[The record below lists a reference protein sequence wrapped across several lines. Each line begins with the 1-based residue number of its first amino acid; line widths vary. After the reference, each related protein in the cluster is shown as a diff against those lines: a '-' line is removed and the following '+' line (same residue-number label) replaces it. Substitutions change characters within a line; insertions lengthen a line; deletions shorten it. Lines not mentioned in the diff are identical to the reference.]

1 MHHLLQL
8 SFSLTYP
15 LSLHLSSFRTT
26 TTAAIS
32 FPARPANW
40 ERSPT
45 WVRVY
50 STAKPPGTSTPR
62 SDPPGGKINRPTPAR
77 PVANFRRV
85 VADVDYYD
93 YYIYRRPASR
103 DKFQPPEAN
112 VIQPPRSGGDRD
124 YGFIEAPRAG
134 SNRLLPPEANAP
146 LSATPSTQQIY
157 PTRSCVPAPASR
169 RAAAV
174 PTFTLHIVSSC
185 ERGLIAEV
193 LLPEAN
199 AWIRLQDI
207 VSMESFAVSRTPASR
222 RAAGAQTFTL
232 YSDFPGAESKL
243 LPPEANIPLHLQDS
257 ESFELVPISLHPR
270 AAAQRRR
277 YLSLSISSSR
287 ARCFTA
293 ELLPPEANTPLQ
305 VPSSITAS
313 RPTAQ
318 QWPKCLHDISSSC
331 NRLLFYR

>member
-15 LSLHLSSFRTT
+15 LSLCLSSFRTT

-32 FPARPANW
+32 FPVLPANW

-103 DKFQPPEAN
+103 DKFQVSAGGQRVPFLSILHLQRHIFTCPAVAE
-112 VIQPPRSGGDRD
+112 PPRSGGDRD

-134 SNRLLPPEANAP
+134 SNPIYLPVETAGSGTGEPVNGVPVPVRRRVAGSTKTDQKADPQQPQDLIRAVHGSAFYGRLIESPSLSKRSWLLLPIP
-146 LSATPSTQQIY
+146 LRRLGFFQHNFIENMY
-157 PTRSCVPAPASR
+157 RKCLRYAPASN
-169 RAAAV
+169 
-174 PTFTLHIVSSC
+174 L
-185 ERGLIAEV
+185 
-193 LLPEAN
+193 N
-199 AWIRLQDI
+199 
-207 VSMESFAVSRTPASR
+207 
-222 RAAGAQTFTL
+222 
-232 YSDFPGAESKL
+232 
-243 LPPEANIPLHLQDS
+243 
-257 ESFELVPISLHPR
+257 
-270 AAAQRRR
+270 
-277 YLSLSISSSR
+277 
-287 ARCFTA
+287 
-293 ELLPPEANTPLQ
+293 
-305 VPSSITAS
+305 
-313 RPTAQ
+313 
-318 QWPKCLHDISSSC
+318 
-331 NRLLFYR
+331 